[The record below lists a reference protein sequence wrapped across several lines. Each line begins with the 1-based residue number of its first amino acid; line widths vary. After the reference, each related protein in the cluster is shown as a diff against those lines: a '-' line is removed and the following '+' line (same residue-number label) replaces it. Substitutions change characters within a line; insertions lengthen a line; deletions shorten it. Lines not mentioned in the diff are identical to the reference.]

1 MPRPMNRS
9 QMQAK
14 LRQAQANQRQAAQ
27 KFNSAVRKYNNE
39 VRDHNSR
46 VNSAINNDNREV
58 RTYNSRVRANRT
70 RLRSTLNRLSHQT
83 VTVRYSVVHSS
94 VLELASAY
102 ERLDAS
108 NSDPFLSDL
117 AERETAN
124 SAQVLTSLLD
134 DSGDPLEA
142 ATDLTNT
149 TITDSLVRIS
159 PDLNTRWSGALFAL
173 HPNNPD
179 AARHFCTSSREII
192 TTILDIEAPN
202 EELLHRVPHCQLT
215 QQGTPTRRAKLQFL
229 LQRQGTADEALES
242 FAEANIADVLSLF
255 PLLNDGTHGPAGA
268 YSITQLY
275 TIKNRVQGAIEFICE
290 IARHQ
295 PATT

>member
-1 MPRPMNRS
+1 MPSRMNRS

-14 LRQAQANQRQAAQ
+14 LRQAQSNQRQAVQ
-27 KFNSAVRKYNNE
+27 KFNSAVRKHNNE
-39 VRDHNSR
+39 VRAHNSR
-46 VNSAINNDNREV
+46 VNSAINNYNREV

-70 RLRSTLNRLSHQT
+70 RLRSTLSRLSHQT
-83 VTVRYSVVHSS
+83 VSVRYSVVHSS
-94 VLELASAY
+94 VLELAGAY
-102 ERLDAS
+102 DRLDAS

-134 DSGDPLEA
+134 DSVDPLEA
-142 ATDLTNT
+142 ATDLTGA
-149 TITDSLVRIS
+149 TITDSLVRIL

-192 TTILDIEAPN
+192 ATILDIEAPN
-202 EELLHRVPHCQLT
+202 EELLRRVPHCQLT
-215 QQGTPTRRAKLQFL
+215 QHGTPTRGAKLQFL
-229 LQRQGTADEALES
+229 LQRQGRADEALES
-242 FAEANIADVLSLF
+242 FAEANIADVLNLF
-255 PLLNDGTHGPAGA
+255 PLLNAGAHGPAGE
-268 YSITQLY
+268 YSITQLH
-275 TIKNRVQGAIEFICE
+275 TIKNRVEGAIEFICE
-290 IARHQ
+290 IARYQ